1 MKKATLIS
9 TGITV
14 YIHEGATPQMGYN
27 NGKLVVSK
35 KPNSICTFCVNESD
49 LKLENV

>member
-14 YIHEGATPQMGYN
+14 YIHEGAMPKMRYN

-35 KPNSICTFCVNESD
+35 QPNSIYTFCVNESD
-49 LKLENV
+49 LIVSNV